1 LKKENKIRL
10 HVEGDKSM
18 KKVILAPDSF
28 KGTMSSIKI
37 CDIMEEAINKH
48 IPDIDVI
55 KIPVADGGE
64 GTVECF
70 LEALGGSIIQTEV
83 SGPFFDKI
91 NSFYG
96 ILPDH
101 TTAII
106 EMAAAAGLPLAGDKK
121 DPTITTTYGVG
132 ELIKHAVTE
141 NGCRKI
147 IIGLGGSSTTDGGTG
162 MASALGIKFYDEMD
176 KEFIPVGGTLEK
188 IARIDLSGLIKE
200 IKDCTI
206 VAMCDV
212 DNPLYGKN
220 GAAYIF
226 GPQKGADDESVRL
239 LDKGL
244 EHLANQLKRQF
255 NLNVAQK
262 PGAGAAGGLGA
273 GILAFLNG
281 SLESGIETV
290 LDTVKFDA
298 LLSDAN
304 IVFTG
309 EGRIDGQSLRGKV
322 VAGVAKRAKKQNV
335 PVIAVVGDIGDDID
349 GIHEAGVSAIVSIN
363 RVAVPFS
370 IAATRSEGDLKNTMD
385 TIMRLLKLTL

>member
-1 LKKENKIRL
+1 
-10 HVEGDKSM
+10 M

-37 CDIMEEAINKH
+37 CNIMEEVINKH
-48 IPDIDVI
+48 FPDIHSV

-64 GTVECF
+64 GTVESF
-70 LEALGGSIIQTEV
+70 IEALGGSIVKVPV

-96 ILPDH
+96 ILPDR

-121 DPTITTTYGVG
+121 DPMITTTYGVG
-132 ELIKHAVTE
+132 ELIKHAVID
-141 NGCRKI
+141 NRCRKI

-162 MASALGIKFYDEMD
+162 MASALGVKFYDERNE
-176 KEFIPVGGTLEK
+176 EFIPVGGTLEK
-188 IARIDLSGLIKE
+188 ISRIDMSGLLKE

-206 VAMCDV
+206 LAMCDV
-212 DNPLYGKN
+212 DNPLYGKT
-220 GAAYIF
+220 GAAYVF
-226 GPQKGADDESVRL
+226 GPQKGATEETVRL

-244 EHLANQLKRQF
+244 EHLADRLKKQLDID
-255 NLNVAQK
+255 VAQK

-273 GILAFLNG
+273 GILAFLGG

-290 LDTVKFDA
+290 LDTVKFDT
-298 LLSDAN
+298 LLNDAN
-304 IVFTG
+304 LVFTG
-309 EGRIDGQSLRGKV
+309 EGKIDGQSLRGKV
-322 VAGVAKRAKKQNV
+322 VVGIARRAKKQNV

-349 GIHEAGVSAIVSIN
+349 GIYETGVSAIVSIN

-370 IAATRSEGDLKNTMD
+370 IAAARSESDLKETMD

>member
-1 LKKENKIRL
+1 
-10 HVEGDKSM
+10 M

-37 CDIMEEAINKH
+37 CNIMEEVINKH

-141 NGCRKI
+141 NGIRKI

-309 EGRIDGQSLRGKV
+309 EGRIDGQSLLY
-322 VAGVAKRAKKQNV
+322 NC
-335 PVIAVVGDIGDDID
+335 
-349 GIHEAGVSAIVSIN
+349 S
-363 RVAVPFS
+363 
-370 IAATRSEGDLKNTMD
+370 T
-385 TIMRLLKLTL
+385 

>member
-1 LKKENKIRL
+1 
-10 HVEGDKSM
+10 M
-18 KKVILAPDSF
+18 QATKKVILAPDSF

-37 CDIMEEAINKH
+37 CNIMEEAIKKH

-70 LEALGGSIIQTEV
+70 LEALGGSVVQVMV

-96 ILPDH
+96 ILPDR

-106 EMAAAAGLPLAGDKK
+106 EMAAAAGLPLTGDKK
-121 DPTITTTYGVG
+121 DPMITTTYGVG
-132 ELIKHAVTE
+132 ELIKHAVIE

-162 MASALGIKFYDEMD
+162 MASALGIKFYDE
-176 KEFIPVGGTLEK
+176 KNEEFIPVGGTLEK
-188 IARIDLSGLIKE
+188 ITRIDLSGLIKE
-200 IKDCTI
+200 IEDSKI
-206 VAMCDV
+206 LGMCDV

-220 GAAYIF
+220 GAAYVF
-226 GPQKGADDESVRL
+226 GPQKGANDISVRL

-244 EHLANQLKRQF
+244 EHLSNQLKKQF
-255 NLNVAQK
+255 NMDLAQK

-273 GILAFLNG
+273 GIIAFLNG

-290 LDTVKFDA
+290 LDTVRFDT
-298 LLSDAN
+298 LLDGAN

-309 EGRIDGQSLRGKV
+309 EGKIDGQSLRGKV
-322 VAGVAKRAKKQNV
+322 VAGVAGRAKKQNV

-349 GIHEAGVSAIVSIN
+349 GIYEAGVSAIVSIN

-370 IAATRSEGDLKNTMD
+370 VAAARCESDLKETMD
-385 TIMRLLKLTL
+385 TIMRLLKLSI

>member
-1 LKKENKIRL
+1 
-10 HVEGDKSM
+10 M

-37 CDIMEEAINKH
+37 CNIMEKAIIKH

-70 LEALGGSIIQTEV
+70 LEAVGGSIVQTEV

-96 ILPDH
+96 ILPDR

-106 EMAAAAGLPLAGDKK
+106 EMAAAAGLPLVGDRK

-132 ELIKHAVTE
+132 ELIKHAVTDS
-141 NGCRKI
+141 GCRKI
-147 IIGLGGSSTTDGGTG
+147 IIGLGGSCTTDGGTG
-162 MASALGIKFYDEMD
+162 MASALGIKFYDGHNN
-176 KEFIPVGGTLEK
+176 EFIPVGGTLEK
-188 IARIDLSGLIKE
+188 ISRIDASGLLKE
-200 IKDCTI
+200 LRDCTI
-206 VAMCDV
+206 LGMCDV
-212 DNPLYGKN
+212 NNPLFGKS
-220 GAAYIF
+220 GAAYVF
-226 GPQKGADDESVRL
+226 GPQKGANDETVRL

-244 EHLANQLKRQF
+244 EHLSDQLVRHL
-255 NLNVAQK
+255 NLDVAQI

-273 GILAFLNG
+273 GIIAFLNG
-281 SLESGIETV
+281 TLESGIETV

-298 LLSDAN
+298 LLRDAN

-309 EGRIDGQSLRGKV
+309 EGKIDGQSLRGKV

-349 GIHEAGVSAIVSIN
+349 GIYEAGVSAIVSIN

-370 IAATRSEGDLKNTMD
+370 VAAARCESDLAETMD
-385 TIMRLLKLTL
+385 TIMRLLKLSV

>member
-1 LKKENKIRL
+1 
-10 HVEGDKSM
+10 M

-37 CDIMEEAINKH
+37 CNIMEKAIIKH

-70 LEALGGSIIQTEV
+70 LEAVGGSIVQTEV

-96 ILPDH
+96 ILPDR

-106 EMAAAAGLPLAGDKK
+106 EMAAAAGLPLVGDRK

-132 ELIKHAVTE
+132 ELIKHAVTDS
-141 NGCRKI
+141 GCRKI
-147 IIGLGGSSTTDGGTG
+147 IIGLGGSCTTDGGTG
-162 MASALGIKFYDEMD
+162 MASALGIKFYDGHNN
-176 KEFIPVGGTLEK
+176 EFIPVGGTLEK
-188 IARIDLSGLIKE
+188 ISRIDASGLLKE
-200 IKDCTI
+200 LRDCTI
-206 VAMCDV
+206 LGMCDV
-212 DNPLYGKN
+212 NNPLFGKS
-220 GAAYIF
+220 GAAYVF
-226 GPQKGADDESVRL
+226 GPQKGANDETVRL

-244 EHLANQLKRQF
+244 EHLSDQLVRHL
-255 NLNVAQK
+255 NLDVAQI

-273 GILAFLNG
+273 GIIAFLNG
-281 SLESGIETV
+281 TLESGIETV

-298 LLSDAN
+298 LLRDAN

-309 EGRIDGQSLRGKV
+309 EGKIDGQSLRGKV

-349 GIHEAGVSAIVSIN
+349 GIYEVGVSAIVSIN

-370 IAATRSEGDLKNTMD
+370 VAAARCESDLAETMD
-385 TIMRLLKLTL
+385 TIMRLLKLSV